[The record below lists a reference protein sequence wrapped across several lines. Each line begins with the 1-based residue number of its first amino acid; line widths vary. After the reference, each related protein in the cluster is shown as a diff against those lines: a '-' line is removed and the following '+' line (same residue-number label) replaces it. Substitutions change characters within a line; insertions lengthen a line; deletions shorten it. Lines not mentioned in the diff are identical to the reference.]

1 MGLFS
6 WISSCGMVGESG
18 TLGDERPNLIR
29 TNVSNPQLDELRQA
43 AAADVALIESD
54 NRRPG
59 QADPG
64 EHVDQPDPGGYVDQA
79 DPGGYVDQADPGEH
93 VDQAGPNE
101 S

>member
-54 NRRPG
+54 NKRPG
-59 QADPG
+59 EPDPG
-64 EHVDQPDPGGYVDQA
+64 EYVN
-79 DPGGYVDQADPGEH
+79 E
-93 VDQAGPNE
+93 AGPDE
-101 S
+101 P